1 MRRSLCRLLRVF
13 LPAIALL
20 AGGSARAAS
29 FSWAPFGPGGGSGV
43 SVAVDPRDSR
53 VVYAVAGD
61 SGDGTLYKSTDGGAS
76 WAALAGPR
84 LSRVAVD
91 PTNPSRLYA
100 GGINTL
106 IYSTDGGRHWSDAS
120 VGVGEVV
127 DLVVGND
134 GAVYVADLGGDATL
148 RRSADGGQTWEL
160 IASESSSDLDGLTVD
175 PVDPRRVY
183 YGSGRSFRRSDD
195 GGRSWTSVDLPLP
208 FPSWIRAVAVVPSA
222 PSTLYFVLFE
232 GTEIYRSDDYGG
244 TWRIVGKLPSDPDA
258 IVDVNA
264 GLYPALRVD
273 PRSARHLYLGSTS
286 GGIFESRD
294 AGRTWTRA
302 NAGIPVSSGQ
312 TRPDVRSLVLA
323 PSRPDTLYAG
333 IGGAGVARSENAGGR
348 WRVGIEP
355 GLNAGLVQ
363 LLAFNPRNPQE
374 AYVTLLRRGSFRSAD
389 GGRTWRPFARDLA
402 PDGLLDLAF
411 APSAP
416 DVVYAANYQGI
427 WKSADGGSHWE
438 RISEA
443 GANQIAVAS
452 DGALVAGSCG
462 VDRST
467 DDGRTWR
474 EALSCYVNDEDR
486 LYIGSLWVEPRHRR
500 VLYALGVITNQDG
513 AHFAY
518 AAYRS
523 QDGGATWKKL
533 PAGISGITVAP
544 GRFRT
549 LYAFG
554 GEQQHLLRS
563 EDGGTSWTVV
573 NRGPF
578 PPVPALYIGAP
589 LAVDPADPSTLFLA
603 TAGGLLV
610 SHDGGATF
618 QEIDVPLE
626 ASRRSIVALLTDP
639 TQPGRIYAAGY
650 EGGLFVGRFE

>member
-1 MRRSLCRLLRVF
+1 MGVCRASAARRMILQGPEPEENLGMAGPDASHPAMPARQRVRTLLRAVWEEVSPFDRQRAQSAHLQTGGDHVRRSLCRLLRVF

-134 GAVYVADLGGDATL
+134 GAVYVADLGGGATL

-175 PVDPRRVY
+175 PVDPRRIY
-183 YGSGRSFRRSDD
+183 YGSGRSVRRSDD

-222 PSTLYFVLFE
+222 PSTLYLVLFE

-355 GLNAGLVQ
+355 G
-363 LLAFNPRNPQE
+363 
-374 AYVTLLRRGSFRSAD
+374 
-389 GGRTWRPFARDLA
+389 
-402 PDGLLDLAF
+402 
-411 APSAP
+411 
-416 DVVYAANYQGI
+416 
-427 WKSADGGSHWE
+427 
-438 RISEA
+438 
-443 GANQIAVAS
+443 
-452 DGALVAGSCG
+452 
-462 VDRST
+462 T
-467 DDGRTWR
+467 DDGRTCR

-549 LYAFG
+549 LYAFD
-554 GEQQHLLRS
+554 GEQQHLHRS
-563 EDGGTSWTVV
+563 EAGGT
-573 NRGPF
+573 R
-578 PPVPALYIGAP
+578 
-589 LAVDPADPSTLFLA
+589 
-603 TAGGLLV
+603 
-610 SHDGGATF
+610 
-618 QEIDVPLE
+618 
-626 ASRRSIVALLTDP
+626 
-639 TQPGRIYAAGY
+639 
-650 EGGLFVGRFE
+650 